1 MSSVQVV
8 WLLNSQ
14 VHLTPSVYGSWE
26 EEELKA
32 IPAQQVFTLD
42 DHGQGSYLRTNQV
55 KQICGLI
62 TYMKHVFREY
72 NSGIEVRKDP
82 FHPFLPEEWN
92 QPTSTML
99 RTFLIQHLPNPI
111 GPEPVLSGPIFS
123 SRPTGYS
130 PAAIEL
136 MGCKKGIKREIAAYP
151 SLKDERYFDGF
162 KRSLFIVAKTHEC
175 SEVLDPNYTP
185 GSEPEEKE
193 LFEAKQTFMFS
204 VFNANL
210 QTDMGKTIVRR
221 HLAYTDAQAVWKEL
235 CEHMRTSSKGAS
247 EKRRLTQYVTNT
259 VLDDNFKGTTEQF
272 VLHFNEQFRQLEE
285 ISEDDER
292 LPPTVKLTLLQTD
305 VRNINDLRIVET
317 LDEFQSTTHG
327 HGSSTSLSYDTYYDL
342 LINACVRYDK
352 TKKANIGKRR
362 NVYATN
368 IDETY
373 IDPPTACIDHVRDS
387 PYGGIDLPP
396 DEFYQVH
403 ALSSRHPPSQRPG
416 QPSRPPFR
424 PQSQHSGPTKPIRRY
439 DGPIFLPPQIYKLLS
454 QDAMKALKAYN
465 TEAIT
470 RFHQRKVH
478 NTEIVETPQDDPP
491 GPPVPE
497 NDPPDLPESDLD
509 IPDDPILEF
518 VNSQCHSSEDLDQ
531 ALQAYHAYQVPCPQD
546 STMTPERSINHH
558 FTYHIAQ
565 ASQA

>member
-1 MSSVQVV
+1 MGAFPHT
-8 WLLNSQ
+8 LLGHDSTSEPGIALRQ
-14 VHLTPSVYGSWE
+14 WVHFQGVHNILDLLSWE

-32 IPAQQVFTLD
+32 IPAQQIFTLD
-42 DHGQGSYLRTNQV
+42 DHGRGSYFRTNQV

-62 TYMKHVFREY
+62 TYMKHVFKEY
-72 NSGIEVRKDP
+72 NSGREVREDP
-82 FHPFLPEEWN
+82 INHFIPEEWHKH
-92 QPTSTML
+92 TSTML

-111 GPEPVLSGPIFS
+111 GPEPVLSGPISS

-136 MGCKKGIKREIAAYP
+136 MGFKKGITREIAAYP

-175 SEVLDPNYTP
+175 SEILVPNYTP

-204 VFNANL
+204 VFNTNL

-221 HLAYTDAQAVWKEL
+221 HLAHTDAQAVWQEL
-235 CEHMRTSSKGAS
+235 SEHMRTSSKGAS

-259 VLDDNFKGTTEQF
+259 VLDGNFKCTTEQLIF
-272 VLHFNEQFRQLEE
+272 HFNEQFRKLEE
-285 ISEDDER
+285 TSEDDER
-292 LPPTVKLTLLQTD
+292 VPPTMKLTLLQTA
-305 VRNINDLRIVET
+305 VRSINDLRIVET

-327 HGSSTSLSYDTYYDL
+327 HGSSTSLSYDTYYVL
-342 LINACVRYDK
+342 LIIACVRYDK

-373 IDPPTACIDHVRDS
+373 IDPPTACIDHVPDS

-403 ALSSRHPPSQRPG
+403 ALSSRHPSPQMPG
-416 QPSRPPFR
+416 QPSRPPLR
-424 PQSQHSGPTKPIRRY
+424 PQSPHSGPTKPIRRY
-439 DGPIFLPPQIYKLLS
+439 AGPIFLPPQIYKLLS

-465 TEAIT
+465 TEVIT

-478 NTEIVETPQDDPP
+478 NTEIVETPQHDPP
-491 GPPVPE
+491 
-497 NDPPDLPESDLD
+497 
-509 IPDDPILEF
+509 
-518 VNSQCHSSEDLDQ
+518 
-531 ALQAYHAYQVPCPQD
+531 
-546 STMTPERSINHH
+546 
-558 FTYHIAQ
+558 
-565 ASQA
+565 